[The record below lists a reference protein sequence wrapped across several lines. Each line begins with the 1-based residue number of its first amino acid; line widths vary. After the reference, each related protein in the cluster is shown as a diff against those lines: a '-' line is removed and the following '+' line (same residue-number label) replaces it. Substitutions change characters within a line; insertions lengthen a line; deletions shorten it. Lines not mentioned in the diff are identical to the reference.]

1 MRSMY
6 IERQKEYESV
16 LRDEIIPFFKNLKM
30 TLNRIS
36 EGDKELINNILDDID
51 FDVRSLNNH
60 HSAMISR

>member
-6 IERQKEYESV
+6 IERQKEYEFV

-36 EGDKELINNILDDID
+36 EGDKELINNILDHID
-51 FDVRSLNNH
+51 FDVRSLINH